1 MQVWPR
7 DLICLS
13 HAGISV
19 AAGGVV
25 TVGGLRYFPW
35 NERVRERPGM
45 FSRPPD
51 VDRDRRRADLI
62 NRARLVRAHG
72 WDDYRVV
79 WSSGEVVGV
88 AALLGDHDILEE
100 LDEPA
105 NGVGP
110 LGVRFVGPGRRTS
123 GCRRQLQ
130 TIPPVVHRHS
140 AHTVN
145 DVSADSSP
153 PGASPARAGR
163 PSRLGAET
171 ERAVCV

>member
-7 DLICLS
+7 DLSCLS

-25 TVGGLRYFPW
+25 TVGGLRYFRW

-45 FSRPPD
+45 FSRQPD

-72 WDDYRVV
+72 WDDYRAV

-100 LDEPA
+100 FDE
-105 NGVGP
+105 
-110 LGVRFVGPGRRTS
+110 S
-123 GCRRQLQ
+123 LQ
-130 TIPPVVHRHS
+130 TVWARW
-140 AHTVN
+140 AFDLWGLGDGQA
-145 DVSADSSP
+145 DVDDNCRQSRRWFIDT
-153 PGASPARAGR
+153 ART
-163 PSRLGAET
+163 L
-171 ERAVCV
+171 